1 MKKFRQRSVI
11 YDDKNTHERTLG
23 EINLEGGKNS
33 LAAIP
38 NSVKATVPVVS
49 GNAIAGFRGPMR
61 NIIVEDP
68 PEVYLS
74 EVRLP
79 KAKKKHRV
87 EKD

>member
-1 MKKFRQRSVI
+1 
-11 YDDKNTHERTLG
+11 
-23 EINLEGGKNS
+23 LEGGKNS

-49 GNAIAGFRGPMR
+49 GNAIAGFRGPMG

-74 EVRLP
+74 EVP
-79 KAKKKHRV
+79 SSEGEEKASSGEGLRITTSTRRFLARAQECV
-87 EKD
+87 GSDRNAA